1 MNSDDLTIL
10 SHVKRRLLSLYIW
23 DLTITQPE
31 RTFYV
36 FNAENEG
43 GCSFTIEAGDIGSG
57 THRIVNLILCDCPNA
72 VIYVSDLTGNRN
84 LIESIMGLR
93 QVSFSFD
100 M

>member
-1 MNSDDLTIL
+1 M
-10 SHVKRRLLSLYIW
+10 YIW